1 MGCFNVKMDIGGQQ
15 GDRWVTT
22 DALVDT
28 GAFFSSAPASVLSE
42 LGILPTASEQFRFG
56 DGRIRRM
63 NIGRGWLRVD
73 GREAN
78 TLIIFNEEN
87 SSFILGALALE
98 EMRLC
103 VNPAE
108 QRLFPIELFNA

>member
-1 MGCFNVKMDIGGQQ
+1 M
-15 GDRWVTT
+15 
-22 DALVDT
+22 
-28 GAFFSSAPASVLSE
+28 
-42 LGILPTASEQFRFG
+42 
-56 DGRIRRM
+56 
-63 NIGRGWLRVD
+63 RVD